1 MRPPEVSATMSE
13 ALQQQIASLNAAQR
27 VGIVAAV
34 ALSSFAAYATTKHKS
49 DLPDLPQQLRR
60 QREPLLGCPHDEGFG
75 HHPHSQSCLQC
86 NDRHHASNA
95 LDRSSYMGGC
105 WTSSSTPTS
114 SSPSTRGVDPSLL
127 RCPHNQKLFPNAPA
141 CSRCQERSY
150 TGAVD
155 RGRMTNWASSPGSPG
170 SESSGSMSSFQS
182 MPRPKLADLANLSQ
196 VPVLGDAGRMPS
208 MGSMASRGGVGAL
221 AESGGAVAGPAGLG
235 RTTLYFI
242 FWYLCALCNDQ

>member
-1 MRPPEVSATMSE
+1 VLVSATMSE

-34 ALSSFAAYATTKHKS
+34 ALSSFAAYATTKHKPE
-49 DLPDLPQQLRR
+49 LPALPQLRR

-75 HHPHSQSCLQC
+75 HHPHSQSSLQC

-95 LDRSSYMGGC
+95 LDRSSYMGC
-105 WTSSSTPTS
+105 WTTSSTPASTS
-114 SSPSTRGVDPSLL
+114 ASSPSTRGVDPSLL

-170 SESSGSMSSFQS
+170 SESSSMSSFQS
-182 MPRPKLADLANLSQ
+182 MPTVPRPK
-196 VPVLGDAGRMPS
+196 P
-208 MGSMASRGGVGAL
+208 ASRGGVGAL
-221 AESGGAVAGPAGLG
+221 AGGAVAGPARLG